1 MKMINFWGQPVALM
15 VVLGAVSS
23 LITPAHALPGKTT
36 ETMQLA
42 QKDLVGQCRAA
53 KQRLPIYRQP
63 VTSSPSDRI
72 LATDE
77 PVTLADNGN
86 GQGWIRIS
94 APIAGFVEAANLTAC
109 SGSVAVNPKPAPAPA
124 PAPAPKPAP
133 APAPAPK
140 PVPPTTTSL
149 CRVVTY
155 NGPEGGLAIR
165 SKPDRTAARIDGVKL
180 GDRVTLRTSPPP
192 SNLDKDGRDWV
203 ELTAPSRGWISNG
216 FPSSRSMNLGACP

>member
-1 MKMINFWGQPVALM
+1 MKMINYWGQPVAL
-15 VVLGAVSS
+15 VVLMLSALGSV
-23 LITPAHALPGKTT
+23 ITPVQAVPATNNI
-36 ETMQLA
+36 QLA
-42 QKDLVGQCRAA
+42 QRDLVGQCRAA
-53 KQRLPIYRQP
+53 KQRLPIYRQATT
-63 VTSSPSDRI
+63 TSPADRI

-86 GQGWIRIS
+86 GNGWIRIS

-109 SGSVAVNPKPAPAPA
+109 SGTVAVNPKPAPAPA
-124 PAPAPKPAP
+124 P
-133 APAPAPK
+133 K
-140 PVPPTTTSL
+140 PVPATTTSL

-165 SKPDRTAARIDGVKL
+165 SRPDRAASRIDGVKL

-203 ELTAPSRGWISNG
+203 ELTAPSRGWVSNG
-216 FPSSRSMNLGACP
+216 FPSSKSMNLGGCP

>member
-1 MKMINFWGQPVALM
+1 MKMINYWGQPVAFL
-15 VVLGAVSS
+15 VLLSAVSS
-23 LITPAHALPGKTT
+23 LIAPARAISETT
-36 ETMQLA
+36 TNNIQLA
-42 QKDLVGQCRAA
+42 QRDLVGQCRAA

-63 VTSSPSDRI
+63 ATSSPSDRI

-86 GQGWIRIS
+86 GNGWIRIS
-94 APIAGFVEAANLTAC
+94 APIAGFVQAANLSAC
-109 SGSVAVNPKPAPAPA
+109 SGSVAVNPTPPKPAPAPT
-124 PAPAPKPAP
+124 PAPKPAP
-133 APAPAPK
+133 AP
-140 PVPPTTTSL
+140 TSSL

-165 SKPDRTAARIDGVKL
+165 SKPDRTAARVDGVKF

-192 SNLDKDGRDWV
+192 ANLDKDGRDWV

-216 FPSSRSMNLGACP
+216 FPSSKSMNIGNCP

>member
-1 MKMINFWGQPVALM
+1 MKMKSFWGQPVALM
-15 VVLGAVSS
+15 VVLSAVSS
-23 LITPAHALPGKTT
+23 LIAPAQALPEQTT

-42 QKDLVGQCRAA
+42 QRDLVGQCRAA

-63 VTSSPSDRI
+63 ATSSPSDRI
-72 LATDE
+72 LATAE
-77 PVTLADNGN
+77 RVTLADNGN
-86 GQGWIRIS
+86 GNGWIRIS
-94 APIAGFVEAANLTAC
+94 TPIAGFVEAANLTTC
-109 SGSVAVNPKPAPAPA
+109 SGVVVNPTPPKPAP
-124 PAPAPKPAP
+124 
-133 APAPAPK
+133 
-140 PVPPTTTSL
+140 VPTSSL

-165 SKPDRTAARIDGVKL
+165 SRPDRTAARIDGVKF

-216 FPSSRSMNLGACP
+216 FPSSRSMNIGNCP